1 MERDFERE
9 PTLPLV
15 THSKCDR
22 NKETGVMTLDL
33 ERFEQTPL
41 VQQPFEYL
49 IVPEFVKPQAREP
62 IDDDYPKIK
71 RAGSFPLSEVTF
83 GPKFKELIDDL
94 NGHEFRAAVERK
106 FSIDLTG
113 RPSMITVRG
122 RCSEKDGKVHTDS
135 KTKIITVLIYLNS
148 RWESEGGRLRL
159 LRSENN
165 LDDLVAE
172 LPPIAGSLL
181 AFKRSDNSW
190 HGHKPF
196 AGERRVIQFNWVTD
210 EQVVRREQ
218 SRHRFSAMIK
228 KIFVRF
234 LTRGG

>member
-1 MERDFERE
+1 
-9 PTLPLV
+9 
-15 THSKCDR
+15 
-22 NKETGVMTLDL
+22 MTLDL
-33 ERFEQTPL
+33 ERFEQAPL
-41 VQQPFEYL
+41 VREPFEYL
-49 IVPEFVKPQAREP
+49 VVPEFVKAQAREP
-62 IDDDYPKIK
+62 INDDYPKIN

-83 GPKFKELIDDL
+83 GSKFKELINDL
-94 NGHEFRAAVERK
+94 NGREFRAAVERK

-122 RCSEKDGKVHTDS
+122 RCSEKDGKIHTDS

-148 RWESEGGRLRL
+148 KWESEGGRLRL

-181 AFKRSDNSW
+181 VFKRSDNSW

-196 AGERRVIQFNWVTD
+196 AGERRVIQLNWVTD

-218 SRHRFSAMIK
+218 NRHRFSAMIK
-228 KIFVRF
+228 KTFVRF